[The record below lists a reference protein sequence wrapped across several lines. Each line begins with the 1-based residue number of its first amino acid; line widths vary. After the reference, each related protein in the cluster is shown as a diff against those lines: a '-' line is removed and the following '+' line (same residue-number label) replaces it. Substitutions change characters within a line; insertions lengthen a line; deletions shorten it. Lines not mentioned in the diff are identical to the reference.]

1 MCRNYVQISKNSTD
15 YGKAVICCDAD
26 ITALCVAP
34 TLTHIL
40 DSCYTTAETRT
51 GKLKRVFLTTG
62 IW

>member
-1 MCRNYVQISKNSTD
+1 MFKFQKIQQT

-51 GKLKRVFLTTG
+51 GKLKRVFLTAG